1 MRQMLEKP
9 EEMTESDREELE
21 PERALKEEQNK
32 AFEEAVLEDQR
43 IMKQEEESPDMQRS
57 K

>member
-1 MRQMLEKP
+1 MMQMLEKP
-9 EEMTESDREELE
+9 EEMTESDREELVL
-21 PERALKEEQNK
+21 ERALKEEQNK

-43 IMKQEEESPDMQRS
+43 IMKEEEESPDMQKS

>member
-1 MRQMLEKP
+1 MMQMLEKP